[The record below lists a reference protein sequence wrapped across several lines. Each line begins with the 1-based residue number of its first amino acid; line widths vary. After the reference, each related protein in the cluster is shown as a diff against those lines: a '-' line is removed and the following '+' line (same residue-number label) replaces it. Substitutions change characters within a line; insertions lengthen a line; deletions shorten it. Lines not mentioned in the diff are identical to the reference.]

1 VQGQIVPRDVAIPS
15 GPSNVPAEFNGLYT
29 DSSAVLSCCWIAPE
43 ATLLVHKY
51 GPAQTLVAGFRLPN
65 IQRFDKGQTVTIS
78 FLGLAEPSH
87 TEFLEEGSQYM
98 VKIPLPPQ
106 LRARTGLVPVR
117 IVSSVDYVPGRDNT
131 PVRSLGTMLHLRV
144 GQQDHDMRPLGAVL
158 LYLYFQ

>member
-1 VQGQIVPRDVAIPS
+1 MPRDVAIPS

-51 GPAQTLVAGFRLPN
+51 GPAQTLVAGFRLPD

-78 FLGLAEPSH
+78 FLGVAGPSH

-106 LRARTGLVPVR
+106 LRARTGLVPVK
-117 IVSSVDYVPGRDNT
+117 IVSAVDYVPGRDNP
-131 PVRSLGTMLHLRV
+131 PVRSLGTFLHVRV
-144 GQQDHDMRPLGAVL
+144 EKGEHDMRQLGTVL